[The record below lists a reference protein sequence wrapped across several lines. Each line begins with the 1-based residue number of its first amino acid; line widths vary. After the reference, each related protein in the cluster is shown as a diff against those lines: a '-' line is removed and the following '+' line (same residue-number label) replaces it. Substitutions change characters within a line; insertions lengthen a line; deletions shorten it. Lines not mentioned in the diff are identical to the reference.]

1 MSREM
6 DVTSGALVATTLSI
20 FQGMRGSLASICR
33 IASRHLRQTSE
44 HSYSSSSA
52 RCLSTL
58 ARKCCSSSRFPRRLV
73 GWSSHGPSIL
83 LTDGN
88 FAGFEGRTAQRT
100 TMKGRSSRDLV
111 MRPFILRVQPSSHD
125 LCTRDVKRRPL
136 TVDEHEASETAGTL
150 AATSACIA
158 LRQRKAPQRHVA
170 LDGLRSSANC
180 NACTCPQCSHCPEG
194 SSVQAVLRLSPWGVR
209 PFSKREGE
217 TGVQRRRRHVSRNC
231 VTAVTA
237 SDSRRLVRSAS
248 VKG

>member
-6 DVTSGALVATTLSI
+6 DVTSGALVAATLSI

-44 HSYSSSSA
+44 QSYSSSSA

-58 ARKCCSSSRFPRRLV
+58 ARKCCSSSRFPRRLA

-83 LTDGN
+83 LTVGN

-100 TMKGRSSRDLV
+100 TMKGRSSRDLI

-136 TVDEHEASETAGTL
+136 TVDEHGSSEKANTLTAT
-150 AATSACIA
+150 ATCIA
-158 LRQRKAPQRHVA
+158 LRQRKAPQRDGA
-170 LDGLRSSANC
+170 LDGLRSSANW
-180 NACTCPQCSHCPEG
+180 NASARPQCRYCPEG
-194 SSVQAVLRLSPWGVR
+194 SGVQAALCLCPGHSTI
-209 PFSKREGE
+209 SEA
-217 TGVQRRRRHVSRNC
+217 RR
-231 VTAVTA
+231 
-237 SDSRRLVRSAS
+237 
-248 VKG
+248 